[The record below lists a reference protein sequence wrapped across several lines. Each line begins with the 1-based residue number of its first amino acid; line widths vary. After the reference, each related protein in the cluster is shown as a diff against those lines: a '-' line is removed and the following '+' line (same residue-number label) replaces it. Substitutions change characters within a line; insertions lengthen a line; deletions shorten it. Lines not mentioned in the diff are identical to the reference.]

1 VKKLI
6 GWLIMV
12 TLLPAAFIAGCGDK
26 STPSSPGAPGSTATP
41 TNTSTRTI
49 TQTTTITWTR
59 TRTSTP
65 TDTPVGTR
73 TPTVTPTVQ
82 AAVDLGSA
90 ASYAVLTYAEVTN
103 SGATTLCGNLGLHPG
118 SSVDGGIVNI
128 CGGVKNVANGAA
140 LTAKTDLSTAYTNIA
155 GRSGGVLLPGGTD
168 IGGLTLYPG
177 LYTCDG
183 NLSISSADLTL
194 DALSNPNAIFI
205 FQVSGILDVTS
216 GRQVF
221 LNTGAQSKNVFWQV
235 TDYCSLGTTVHFVG
249 TILAYNSVTLNTLA
263 TLNGRAFGENGNVT
277 LLSNTITDP
286 TP

>member
-1 VKKLI
+1 
-6 GWLIMV
+6 M
-12 TLLPAAFIAGCGDK
+12 
-26 STPSSPGAPGSTATP
+26 
-41 TNTSTRTI
+41 
-49 TQTTTITWTR
+49 
-59 TRTSTP
+59 
-65 TDTPVGTR
+65 
-73 TPTVTPTVQ
+73 
-82 AAVDLGSA
+82 
-90 ASYAVLTYAEVTN
+90 
-103 SGATTLCGNLGLHPG
+103 
-118 SSVDGGIVNI
+118 NI

-249 TILAYNSVTLNTLA
+249 TILAGKAITITGGTYNGYTFAKAAVTLTDVI
-263 TLNGRAFGENGNVT
+263 VT
-277 LLSNTITDP
+277 TCKIAAASP
-286 TP
+286 QHK